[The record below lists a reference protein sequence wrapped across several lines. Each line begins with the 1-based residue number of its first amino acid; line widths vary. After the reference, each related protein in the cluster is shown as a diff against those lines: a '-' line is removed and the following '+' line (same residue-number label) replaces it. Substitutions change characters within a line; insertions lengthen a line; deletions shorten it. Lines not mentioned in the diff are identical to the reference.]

1 MTLMMTT
8 RGPMERMI
16 KKRFRMMSTDPTP
29 EALQVTTTATMTL
42 LRGLIARDAE
52 VRSLLKSYMQLGN
65 EETNLLRKCR
75 KISSRMTLS
84 VTTSVAKR

>member
-16 KKRFRMMSTDPTP
+16 KKKSRMMSTNPTP
-29 EALQVTTTATMTL
+29 EALQVTTTATTTP

-52 VRSLLKSYMQLGN
+52 VLSLLTSYMQLGN
-65 EETNLLRKCR
+65 EETNLLSK
-75 KISSRMTLS
+75 
-84 VTTSVAKR
+84 